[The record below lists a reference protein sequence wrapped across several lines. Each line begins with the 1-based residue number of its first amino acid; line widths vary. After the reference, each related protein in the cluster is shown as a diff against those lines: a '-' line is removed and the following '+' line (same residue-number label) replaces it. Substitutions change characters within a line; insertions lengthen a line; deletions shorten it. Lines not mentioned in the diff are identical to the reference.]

1 MKKPSVF
8 ANKIDHKLNNNEEVF
23 TSYSGNKDDVNEYI
37 NVRKKIRD
45 IMDSPNYVYKADV
58 IIKTNKNTL
67 EKTIVGVN
75 NNKILTIDGES
86 INIDDILDINLK
98 S

>member
-23 TSYSGNKDDVNEYI
+23 ASYRGNKEDVNEYI

-58 IIKTNKNTL
+58 IIKTSENTI

-75 NNKILTIDGES
+75 NNKILTMDGES

-98 S
+98 G